1 MDGWTYRKRRGGN
14 LIVKEILSV
23 HSNGCDVWWMMI
35 LNALNSQTGFG
46 IKLGGGREAVVSACK
61 NLIDLRS
68 LWSPLLVVTHLRT
81 HGCDSAPQ
89 QPIPE
94 WCKLHGVCVCIHE
107 KDRERE
113 GVGEGKIY
121 HSRHDNEFPS
131 SRRGRWAQLGH
142 SDLFSELPTLIF
154 YSRKNNIGMFFI
166 PSQSCQATSHVK
178 QTVKSI

>member
-113 GVGEGKIY
+113 RV
-121 HSRHDNEFPS
+121 
-131 SRRGRWAQLGH
+131 W
-142 SDLFSELPTLIF
+142 
-154 YSRKNNIGMFFI
+154 
-166 PSQSCQATSHVK
+166 VK
-178 QTVKSI
+178 VKSITLGMIMNSLLRGVVGEHSWVTQIYSPNSPLLYFIPERTT